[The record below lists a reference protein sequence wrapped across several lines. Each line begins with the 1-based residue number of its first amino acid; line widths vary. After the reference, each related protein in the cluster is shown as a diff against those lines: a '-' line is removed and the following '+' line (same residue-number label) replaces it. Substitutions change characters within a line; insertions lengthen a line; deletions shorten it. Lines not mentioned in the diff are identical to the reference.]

1 MTTAL
6 EHFRNLN
13 KGDHISLV
21 LAGIVV
27 DGIFEELADDCVV
40 LVNAK
45 SSAIK
50 KKNYTLKIP
59 VESIY
64 AWGEKQK
71 KEKKQEKKDEQKEEK
86 KKEKKKKDQKK
97 ELPE

>member
-1 MTTAL
+1 MATAL
-6 EHFRNLN
+6 KHLRNLN
-13 KGDHISLV
+13 KGDQISLV

-27 DGIFEELADDCVV
+27 DGTFEELVDDCIV
-40 LVNAK
+40 LVDAK

-71 KEKKQEKKDEQKEEK
+71 KEQKKEK
-86 KKEKKKKDQKK
+86 KKEKKKGK
-97 ELPE
+97 EKEQSE

>member
-1 MTTAL
+1 MATTL
-6 EHFRNLN
+6 KHLRNLN
-13 KGDHISLV
+13 KGDQISLV

-27 DGIFEELADDCVV
+27 DGTFEELVDDCIV
-40 LVNAK
+40 LVDAK

-59 VESIY
+59 VDSIY

-71 KEKKQEKKDEQKEEK
+71 KEQKKEK
-86 KKEKKKKDQKK
+86 KKEKKKGK
-97 ELPE
+97 EKEQAE

>member
-6 EHFRNLN
+6 EHFRNLS
-13 KGDHISLV
+13 KGDQISLV

-27 DGIFEELADDCVV
+27 DGKFEELADDCIV
-40 LVNAK
+40 LVDAK

-59 VESIY
+59 VDNIY

-71 KEKKQEKKDEQKEEK
+71 KEQKKNK
-86 KKEKKKKDQKK
+86 KKEKKQ
-97 ELPE
+97 EASEE

>member
-6 EHFRNLN
+6 EHFRNLS
-13 KGDHISLV
+13 KGDQISLV

-27 DGIFEELADDCVV
+27 DGTFEELADDCIV
-40 LVNAK
+40 LVDAK

-59 VESIY
+59 VDNIY

-71 KEKKQEKKDEQKEEK
+71 KEPKKEQKKEEKKEKKDK
-86 KKEKKKKDQKK
+86 KKEKKQ
-97 ELPE
+97 EASE